1 MGDEWKGEVLIRGLK
16 RKPGRDETKRLVNVI
31 YHANR
36 RKQGAPAP
44 GAKRHGAMMKG
55 VFIEVHNP

>member
-1 MGDEWKGEVLIRGLK
+1 MGDDWRGEDRIRGM
-16 RKPGRDETKRLVNVI
+16 KPANNRHEATRLVNVI
-31 YHANR
+31 HHANR
-36 RKQGAPAP
+36 RKQGAPAA

>member
-1 MGDEWKGEVLIRGLK
+1 M
-16 RKPGRDETKRLVNVI
+16 KPKAGQNETKRLVNVI
-31 YHANR
+31 HHANR
-36 RKQGAPAP
+36 RKQGAPAA

>member
-1 MGDEWKGEVLIRGLK
+1 MADDWKGEGRIRGLRPK
-16 RKPGRDETKRLVNVI
+16 AGQNETKRLVNVI

-36 RKQGAPAP
+36 RKQGLPAPA
-44 GAKRHGAMMKG
+44 AKRHSGMMKG